1 MRHSIVRSATSLI
14 LVCLLPSLA
23 SASWLSDITGVDVN
37 VPKGSITF
45 GAPRPDRI
53 PLMLQNL
60 PKDAAVF
67 FLNPYA
73 GNALAFA
80 IRQAKESARKV
91 CVPIPAS
98 VQQTLSSFFP
108 SDFFAGVCWA
118 VVGSGFSLDSYA
130 IHDAGMA
137 AITLE
142 DVVVF
147 RSYEDGQ
154 DPILWSHELTHVQQY
169 RSLGVE
175 GFAALY
181 TVAWD
186 TIEQQARDFDQFV
199 ARTLQARAAA
209 QTPPPP
215 QQYWVAA
222 NGWKNRQQIQ
232 FGQYVSYARQNVSPT
247 QCVVMQYP
255 QHVVN
260 YVTLEDLEVVNK
272 CPISIRI
279 TRFNIHGLNGYLRQ
293 EPCTQ
298 PSYVCVIPPGQS
310 SRYPEPPN
318 FYKVT
323 ADFVW

>member
-1 MRHSIVRSATSLI
+1 MHHSIVRSITALI

-37 VPKGSITF
+37 VPKGTITF

-53 PLMLQNL
+53 PMMLQNL

-67 FLNPYA
+67 LLNPFA

-91 CVPIPAS
+91 CVPIPAK

-108 SDFFAGVCWA
+108 SDLFGGVCWA
-118 VVGSGFSLDSYA
+118 VVGNGATLDSYA

-147 RSYEDGQ
+147 DNYDDGQ
-154 DPILWSHELTHVQQY
+154 DAVLWSHELTHVQQY

-181 TVAWD
+181 SVAWD
-186 TIEQQARDFDQFV
+186 ALEQQARDFDQFV
-199 ARTLQARAAA
+199 ARTLQARDAS
-209 QTPPPP
+209 QTQLPM
-215 QQYWVAA
+215 QQYWVTS
-222 NGWKNRQQIQ
+222 NGWTNRQPIQ
-232 FGQYVSYARQNVSPT
+232 FQQYASYARRSVNPT
-247 QCVVMQYP
+247 QCVLMQYP

-260 YVTLEDLEVVNK
+260 SVTLEDLEVVNN
-272 CPISIRI
+272 CPIPIRI
-279 TRFNIHGLNGYLRQ
+279 TTFYIHGLNGYVRQ
-293 EPCTQ
+293 RACTQ
-298 PSYVCVIPPGQS
+298 PSDVCVINPKQS